1 MMTPWMKPIEDASVW
16 SGKDLERDQSW
27 RFSLTPQQVAE
38 LDDGLRQVKNRG
50 LSFAEILRVDFPLP
64 TLTETLQGVLH
75 QLRSGRGFAVLSGF
89 PTEYEIDDLDRL
101 YWGLCTHLGTGVTQN
116 NEAGLIHYI
125 TDGALRPQ
133 AGARQLGKPR
143 PVKLHVDLS
152 DCVALFC
159 LRQAPDD
166 PQSLVSSS
174 MAVYNEI
181 LRQHPEYLPRLYE
194 GFIWSRID
202 TYADETPYSNFKVP
216 AFSATDGVVTC
227 RFHPGWIRGGMKKA
241 GLELTDE
248 ETEIFDFIADTAAA
262 NSYAFCLQKGDSP
275 SVTTTRY
282 SMAGTVTMRSK
293 RKRTSGCCCASG
305 WLCPMSVPSPT
316 KAASAMA
323 PSGMARWD
331 GRQPTCSQTTISCR
345 IAVARTAYRRC
356 SDGIPRC

>member
-1 MMTPWMKPIEDASVW
+1 MITPWMKPIEDASVW

-38 LDDGLRQVKNRG
+38 LDDALRQVKNRG

-262 NSYAFCLQKGDSP
+262 NSYAFCLQKGDIAFCNNYTVFHGRDGHDEIEEEADKRVLLRIWMDLP
-275 SVTTTRY
+275 DVRPFADEGRVRY
-282 SMAGTVTMRSK
+282 GAVRHGKM
-293 RKRTSGCCCASG
+293 G
-305 WLCPMSVPSPT
+305 WTAADVLADNHLMPHRRREDGVPE
-316 KAASAMA
+316 
-323 PSGMARWD
+323 
-331 GRQPTCSQTTISCR
+331 
-345 IAVARTAYRRC
+345 VF
-356 SDGIPRC
+356 